1 MANTD
6 LHDLT
11 AGYALD
17 ALDPDERLAYEAHLQ
32 TCEQC
37 RAELTSLAQVTG
49 ALAVAASG
57 PAPAPE
63 LRERILDE
71 ARTEAT
77 EVVDIASRRRRPVIV
92 ATAVAGIAAAVA
104 IGLGIWGIS
113 TASDLDDTRA
123 ALERERAAAAVLADP
138 DSRSFPLET
147 GEGRLVVGSD
157 GSGLLVLDDLA
168 PAPEGRTYQAWV
180 VTGETPV
187 SAAIFA
193 ARGNAD
199 RSLVP
204 LETDVP
210 DGAVVAV
217 TVEQEGG
224 ADAPT
229 TRPIATSP
237 PV

>member
-1 MANTD
+1 MTNTD

-17 ALDPDERLAYEAHLQ
+17 ALDPDERAAYEAHLQ
-32 TCEQC
+32 TCERC
-37 RAELTSLAQVTG
+37 RAELTSLTQVTG
-49 ALAVAASG
+49 ALAVASSG

-63 LRERILDE
+63 LRERILGE
-71 ARTEAT
+71 ASAEAT
-77 EVVDIASRRRRPVIV
+77 RVVPIASRRRPVIIP
-92 ATAVAGIAAAVA
+92 TAVAGIAAAVA

-123 ALERERAAAAVLADP
+123 ALEREQAAAAVLADS

-157 GSGLLVLDDLA
+157 GAGVLVIDDLA

-180 VTGETPV
+180 VAGETPV
-187 SAAIFA
+187 SAGIFA
-193 ARGNAD
+193 PTGTDD
-199 RSLVP
+199 RALVP
-204 LETDVP
+204 LEAPVP
-210 DGAVVAV
+210 DGARVAV

-229 TRPIATSP
+229 TAPIAASP